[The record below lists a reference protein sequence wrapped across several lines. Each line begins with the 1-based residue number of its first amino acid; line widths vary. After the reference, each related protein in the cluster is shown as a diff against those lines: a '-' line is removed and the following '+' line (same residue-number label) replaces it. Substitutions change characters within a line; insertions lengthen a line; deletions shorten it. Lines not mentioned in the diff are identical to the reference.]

1 MAKYYPSTYH
11 QVDQKTHSL
20 NGQLKQSAVNAAIKT
35 QIRLNRKII
44 NTTSFP
50 LSIFSNLPQ
59 KTRLT
64 FNSKI
69 LEVGCGRGELLRWLQ
84 SLGFREVLGMDPHI
98 AEENKCNVRIIRDP
112 ISKIAEDQT
121 FDLVIFDHSFE
132 HIKEEKETLNDVR
145 RLLTP
150 TGTCLIRIPV
160 KTGYIWDKYGVNW
173 AQIDAPRHFYLHTLK
188 SIEIL
193 CRQAQL
199 GINRVV
205 FDSSEFQFWA
215 SEQYK
220 MDIPLRSE
228 KSYVNN
234 PTSSMFTG
242 DQISQ
247 YKALAAKLNGQQQGD
262 QAAFYLTK

>member
-1 MAKYYPSTYH
+1 
-11 QVDQKTHSL
+11 VD
-20 NGQLKQSAVNAAIKT
+20 
-35 QIRLNRKII
+35 
-44 NTTSFP
+44 
-50 LSIFSNLPQ
+50 
-59 KTRLT
+59 
-64 FNSKI
+64 
-69 LEVGCGRGELLRWLQ
+69 
-84 SLGFREVLGMDPHI
+84 
-98 AEENKCNVRIIRDP
+98 
-112 ISKIAEDQT
+112 
-121 FDLVIFDHSFE
+121 
-132 HIKEEKETLNDVR
+132 
-145 RLLTP
+145 
-150 TGTCLIRIPV
+150 
-160 KTGYIWDKYGVNW
+160 W